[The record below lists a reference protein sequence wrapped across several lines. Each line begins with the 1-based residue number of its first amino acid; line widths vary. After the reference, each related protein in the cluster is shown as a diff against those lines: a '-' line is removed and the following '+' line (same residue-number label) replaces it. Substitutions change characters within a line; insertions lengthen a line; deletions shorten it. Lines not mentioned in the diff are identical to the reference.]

1 MRVTSSMMF
10 ANTLRDLNSSL
21 GRLQKTQTQLST
33 GRRITKASD
42 DPTGTANAMMLRK
55 QLNRLDQRSR
65 SLADAS
71 GWLET
76 ADSKLTSGLETL
88 ARAKE
93 IAVRAANSGG
103 LVDVNARL
111 AMATELRSIRSDM
124 LSLANATYGSRSIFN
139 GTASGAAYSAAG
151 AYVGNS
157 ASVVRDVGPMNNLAV
172 NITGPQVFGTAGGA
186 VGDMFEVLDRL
197 ATAVASGD
205 DAAIAIEHTN
215 LDNATQVMAAATVD
229 IGARAAT
236 LDGIRSRAMDEDLRL
251 RTQLSGVEETD
262 LASAL
267 ITEKAQ
273 ENSYQAALQVAAKIL
288 PPSLLDYLR

>member
-55 QLNRLDQRSR
+55 QLNRLEQRSR

-229 IGARAAT
+229 IGSRAAT

>member
-1 MRVTSSMMF
+1 MRVTSSMML
-10 ANTLRDLNSSL
+10 ASTLRDLNSSL

-42 DPTGTANAMMLRK
+42 DPTGTANAMLIRK

-65 SLADAS
+65 SLADAA

-76 ADSKLTSGLETL
+76 ADSKLTSGLEVL

-103 LVDVNARL
+103 LADGNARL
-111 AMATELRSIRSDM
+111 AMATELRSIRADM
-124 LSLANATYGSRSIFN
+124 LALSNSTYGTRSIFN
-139 GTASGAAYSAAG
+139 GTATGATYSAAG
-151 AYVGNS
+151 AYLGNS
-157 ASVVRDVGPMNNLAV
+157 APVIRDIGPMNNLAV
-172 NITGPQVFGTAGGA
+172 NITGPQVFGVAGGP
-186 VGDMFEVLDRL
+186 VGDMFEVLERL
-197 ATAVASGD
+197 ATAVSGGN
-205 DAAIAIEHTN
+205 DAAIAAEHAN

-229 IGARAAT
+229 IGSRAAT
-236 LDGIRSRAMDEDLRL
+236 LDGMRSRALDEDLRL
-251 RTQLSGVEETD
+251 RTELSGIEETD

-288 PPSLLDYLR
+288 PPSLLDYLH